1 MKLNFIC
8 NMILRCH
15 ILITYCQVAESIC
28 YYLANSYVILSSS
41 YHDIEMRDEE
51 EEEDA
56 DYEEEDEKTIAL
68 MKRKK
73 KMSMK
78 RMNKSI
84 LMGNKE
90 LTWAHFLS

>member
-1 MKLNFIC
+1 
-8 NMILRCH
+8 MILRCH

-56 DYEEEDEKTIAL
+56 DYEEEDEEDD
-68 MKRKK
+68 
-73 KMSMK
+73 S
-78 RMNKSI
+78 SD
-84 LMGNKE
+84 E
-90 LTWAHFLS
+90 EEEEEEDE